1 MDWLLASPKIQSA
14 FASLGC
20 IDGDSYVVSPNALS
34 ILEEINCK
42 LTYEDQTLRTYRR
55 AIGFG
60 QNIRTD
66 LIPLLENAKDDDVL
80 GSVIRI
86 LVNLTVPV
94 ECLFSV
100 EVMYRTEVGR
110 TTVFELNNLL
120 YKSKEAFTDPK
131 STKSVLE
138 FMQHILESDP
148 KLSQQKCEQINNCLV
163 LLRNILHIP
172 DSNPNLIVPQRQ
184 EVSNSKTSMQNTILW
199 NLFVQSIDKLLLYLM
214 TCPKR
219 TSWVVT
225 MVQLIALMYKEQHV
239 STMQKMLNSWFEAS
253 LSESSEDNESNTT
266 PPQQK
271 SGDSSP
277 MLTSD
282 SSDNGGGSKKES
294 PEDRRQALRDETD
307 ATLQEVSRK
316 GHEYQNALIRVPTK
330 QTKKQKQHQQQ
341 SSGSSS
347 SSSSSHRPTSNAAP
361 ASPQQP
367 AQQTPSTPMDVTEPN
382 DDSEQTFKLPPQ
394 KSPAPGSDNSKTKV
408 RHSSQVQL
416 TRGKCSPTKRE
427 CASSQS
433 DQSDYGYSTQIENQ
447 ESISI
452 SSNEE
457 YGPQSKPAH
466 QKPPCNSKP
475 RTKHRAI
482 LTLLD
487 NNDLRRKKLVKR
499 SKSSL
504 INMKGLFL
512 HTPSCQDIS
521 NLLKEFT
528 VDFLLKGYDFVVGD
542 LHMHLITDE
551 KIFMDTSHFFW
562 LLTYFLKFA
571 AQLELDLEHMHS
583 VLTFDVISYLAY
595 EGVIL
600 CEQLELNKQHEGSDL
615 KSYLRRMHLLVT
627 AIREF
632 LQAIE
637 TYKRVTHLS
646 EADRNHLHRLQIQ
659 ISTSEDI
666 RNLFVLLLRNFN
678 PNLHTKQYLQDLI
691 ITNHMLLQ
699 ILDGMTKS
707 DANVNI
713 KMIDHI
719 SQFGIPEIMCNYGL
733 LLEGFNENGVFVNDC
748 ILTMMHHVVGDLS
761 QINLMFQPAILK
773 AFSKIWEK
781 EFELCE
787 DWSDLVEY
795 VINKFIHNPQ
805 RSPFDHRDSSL
816 TALTK
821 EHNLEN
827 TDWVNDVLSF
837 GDWVQVPVSVDKGV
851 KRLEFN
857 KLLESFWTQE
867 EMNTLYWYY
876 VQGKKTKDV
885 VGSIVQLF
893 RDNGKKHKSRISV
906 IQQLLQQDII
916 ALLEYDDLMKFED
929 AEYQKSLQLTS
940 NSTSGESGIDT
951 REPSSDKPVDDFQV
965 LRDLIIKENKSNLL
979 TWLQN
984 VLLECCYVKLTLKKF
999 KSRKDY
1005 DDLPHIMEPI
1015 AYHCIFKNE
1024 SIPIVQW
1031 NSEQA
1036 STMLYQPFVLLLH
1049 KLGFQLPA
1057 DAGSLFARIPSFWT
1071 VETMFSLA
1079 KKLGPMD
1086 DLVIKFDVD
1095 LIKESDIR
1103 CEHLKRSSLTVIH
1116 EDPREFMV
1124 KNSSTPMSDDECGS
1138 GGKQTSLRDMTA
1150 FSRPNQANSIIRF
1163 TPDLTPSNSVPN
1175 WLQLVMRSK
1184 CVPSDRSNV
1193 GFTLPNKVFVSS
1205 LTNTPPM
1212 APPAF
1217 PYNKLANLD
1226 NEPNLCQEQESPTQQ
1241 QTQQQQQQQTQEQE
1255 QLIITA
1261 TPQKQQL
1268 TSMNSFSDDDSA
1280 MIDEYAI
1287 KSIQRNDSISSG
1299 FHTQRSGSGTLDMDS
1314 EYFAMIS
1321 SAFMNEQENDDIDS
1335 VTSDLTHM
1343 NVSDDDDKDFHL
1355 KVLEITP

>member
-14 FASLGC
+14 FASLGS
-20 IDGDSYVVSPNALS
+20 IDGGSYVVSPNALS

-80 GSVIRI
+80 NSVIRI

-138 FMQHILESDP
+138 YMKHILDSKP
-148 KLSQQKCEQINNCLV
+148 KLSPEKCEQINNCLV

-172 DSNPNLIVPQRQ
+172 DSDPNLIVPQRQ
-184 EVSNSKTSMQNTILW
+184 ESSGSKTSMQNTILW

-214 TCPKR
+214 TCPR
-219 TSWVVT
+219 RSSWVVT

-239 STMQKMLNSWFEAS
+239 CTMQKMLNMWFEAS

-266 PPQQK
+266 PPLQK

-282 SSDNGGGSKKES
+282 PTSDSSDNGSGCKKES
-294 PEDRRQALRDETD
+294 PEDRRQALREETD
-307 ATLQEVSRK
+307 ATLQEVSRI

-330 QTKKQKQHQQQ
+330 QQMHHQQQ
-341 SSGSSS
+341 SSQQQQQQPTQQ
-347 SSSSSHRPTSNAAP
+347 PTSSAAP
-361 ASPQQP
+361 PNQQQP
-367 AQQTPSTPMDVTEPN
+367 AQLTPSTTMDVTVC
-382 DDSEQTFKLPPQ
+382 DDESQQTFKLPSQ
-394 KSPAPGSDNSKTKV
+394 KSPAPSSDTSKTKV

-416 TRGKCSPTKRE
+416 TRGKSSPTKRE

-433 DQSDYGYSTQIENQ
+433 DQSDCGYGTQVENQ

-457 YGPQSKPAH
+457 YAPHNKPAH

-487 NNDLRRKKLVKR
+487 NKDLRRKKLVKR

-512 HTPSCQDIS
+512 HTPTSEDIS

-528 VDFLLKGYDFVVGD
+528 VDFLLKGYDFVVED
-542 LHMHLITDE
+542 LHMQLLTDV
-551 KIFMDTSHFFW
+551 IFMDTSHFFW

-600 CEQLELNKQHEGSDL
+600 CEQLELNKRNEGTDV
-615 KSYLRRMHLLVT
+615 KSYLRRIHLLVT

-637 TYKRVTHLS
+637 TYKRITHLS
-646 EADRNHLHRLQIQ
+646 ETDRKHLHRLQVQ
-659 ISTSEDI
+659 ISSAEDI
-666 RNLFVLLLRNFN
+666 RNLFVLLMRNFN
-678 PNLHTKQYLQDLI
+678 PNIHTKQYLQDLI

-699 ILDGMTKS
+699 ILDSMTKT
-707 DANVNI
+707 DDNVNVDMI
-713 KMIDHI
+713 KHI
-719 SQFGIPEIMCNYGL
+719 SQFATPEIMCNYGM
-733 LLEGFNENGVFVNDC
+733 LLEGFTENGEFVNDC
-748 ILTMMHHVVGDLS
+748 IFTMMHHVSGDLS
-761 QINLMFQPAILK
+761 QVGIMFQPVILK
-773 AFSKIWEK
+773 TFSRIWETDY
-781 EFELCE
+781 ELCE
-787 DWSDLVEY
+787 DWGDLIEY
-795 VINKFIHNPQ
+795 VINKFIHTPQ
-805 RSPFDHRDSSL
+805 RSPLILRNSSL

-827 TDWVNDVLSF
+827 TQCAIVLSN
-837 GDWVQVPVSVDKGV
+837 GVWVPAVSVLKGV
-851 KRLEFN
+851 KRLELNNPFG
-857 KLLESFWTQE
+857 SIWTQE

-876 VQGKKTKDV
+876 VQGKKTDDV
-885 VGSIVQLF
+885 VGNIVQLF
-893 RDNGKKHKSRISV
+893 RDNGKKQKSRISV

-929 AEYQKSLQLTS
+929 AEYQKSLLLTPT
-940 NSTSGESGIDT
+940 STSEESGIDSK
-951 REPSSDKPVDDFQV
+951 ESSDKPVDDLQV
-965 LRDLIIKENKSNLL
+965 LRDLIIKEQKSELL

-984 VLLECCYVKLTLKKF
+984 VLLECCYIKLTLQKK
-999 KSRKDY
+999 SITRKDY
-1005 DDLPHIMEPI
+1005 DELPHIMEPI

-1031 NSEQA
+1031 NSEQT

-1057 DAGSLFARIPSFWT
+1057 DAGSLFPRIPNFWT

-1079 KKLGPMD
+1079 KKLGSLD
-1086 DLVIKFDVD
+1086 DLNIKFDVK
-1095 LIKESDIR
+1095 LIKESAIR
-1103 CEHLKRSSLTVIH
+1103 SEHLKRSSLTVIH
-1116 EDPREFMV
+1116 EDPRECLG
-1124 KNSSTPMSDDECGS
+1124 KRGTPMSDDESKNCEKNG
-1138 GGKQTSLRDMTA
+1138 LRDISA
-1150 FSRPNQANSIIRF
+1150 FPRPNQANSIIRF
-1163 TPDLTPSNSVPN
+1163 TPDPVPSNSVPN

-1184 CVPSDRSNV
+1184 CVPSDRSNM

-1212 APPAF
+1212 APPSF
-1217 PYNKLANLD
+1217 PYSKLANLD
-1226 NEPNLCQEQESPTQQ
+1226 DETNLSQEQQQ
-1241 QTQQQQQQQTQEQE
+1241 NQQQQQQQQQIQQQAQTQEQE
-1255 QLIITA
+1255 QIILA
-1261 TPQKQQL
+1261 PQKTQPQL

-1280 MIDEYAI
+1280 MIDESI
-1287 KSIQRNDSISSG
+1287 MKSIQRNDSISSG

-1314 EYFAMIS
+1314 EYFAMVS
-1321 SAFMNEQENDDIDS
+1321 SAFMNEQANDDVDS

-1343 NVSDDDDKDFHL
+1343 NVSDDDDKNDFPL
-1355 KVLEITP
+1355 KVLE